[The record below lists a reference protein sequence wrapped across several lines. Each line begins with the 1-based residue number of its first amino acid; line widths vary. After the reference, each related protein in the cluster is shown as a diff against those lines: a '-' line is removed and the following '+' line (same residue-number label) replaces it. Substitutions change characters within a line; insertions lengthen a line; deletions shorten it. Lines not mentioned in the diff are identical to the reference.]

1 MSQNSATRKR
11 GITYGLPAA
20 TVFCLVCL
28 LRPAVATAT
37 DQDDDEERDSRVQV
51 QVESPKPIELREYR
65 RGSDDGQPFSI
76 PAAKGPGGGWQV
88 ILWHRSRLVVSGP
101 GVSSRE
107 FQLEW
112 SAPTHLSIQPGPRGR
127 ERAGLALWLSGL
139 GLVALGMGTGLL
151 SWSYQSQSRAVGP
164 PGWFSSQDQLAIT
177 AGVSV
182 SVGALAAV
190 VGGSLHGTSRTR
202 IVQRSLF

>member
-1 MSQNSATRKR
+1 MSGNSATRKR
-11 GITYGLPAA
+11 RITDGLPAVA
-20 TVFCLVCL
+20 FFCVGSL
-28 LRPAVATAT
+28 LHPAAAMAK
-37 DQDDDEERDSRVQV
+37 DEDDDDERDARVQV

-65 RGSDDGQPFSI
+65 RGSDDGQPFFI
-76 PAAKGPGGGWQV
+76 PAAQGPGGGWQV
-88 ILWHRSRLVVSGP
+88 ILWHRSRLVLSGP

-107 FQLEW
+107 FQLER
-112 SAPTHLSIQPGPRGR
+112 SAPTHLLIQPGPRRR

-164 PGWFSSQDQLAIT
+164 PGWFSSHDQLAIA
-177 AGVSV
+177 AGVSL
-182 SVGALAAV
+182 SLGALTV
-190 VGGSLHGTSRTR
+190 IIGGSLHGTSRTR